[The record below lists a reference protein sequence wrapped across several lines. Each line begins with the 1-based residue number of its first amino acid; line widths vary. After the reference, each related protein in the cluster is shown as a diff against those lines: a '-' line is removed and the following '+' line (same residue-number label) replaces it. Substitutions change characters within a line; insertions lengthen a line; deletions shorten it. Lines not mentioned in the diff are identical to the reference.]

1 MKTHATW
8 LCFISIYLK
17 KLTLCLKTLQRWKF
31 VKEIIPVLNRSFL
44 VFWSYK
50 IYFLFL
56 VCSECVLTILFWELL
71 RDMWNKIDMYWF
83 SSEYRSK
90 IKKDWWMAFY
100 EALKIGLTR
109 KIPWLWLA
117 AIFPLKGSLVE
128 ASCATQMIPF
138 VCRGGLKQEIMI
150 WAMACMFHPS
160 NRR

>member
-31 VKEIIPVLNRSFL
+31 VKEIIPVLNIRSFL

-50 IYFLFL
+50 NYFL
-56 VCSECVLTILFWELL
+56 CAPNAYLTILFWELL

-109 KIPWLWLA
+109 KITM
-117 AIFPLKGSLVE
+117 IVIGRHFPIKRKPRRSKLCNTNDSLCV
-128 ASCATQMIPF
+128 S
-138 VCRGGLKQEIMI
+138 GGLKQEIMI